1 MTTLVKKLL
10 SVLLIIVLI
19 KPPVFLKAHLSAKD
33 ILMCDHTFIV
43 KRLPHFGHVT

>member
-10 SVLLIIVLI
+10 LVLLIIVLTTS
-19 KPPVFLKAHLSAKD
+19 VFLKAHLSAKD